1 MRVEA
6 VFCAVGFDI
15 ISAMEMPEYEIGRT
29 VFGSAAE
36 IAAAYDVFRK
46 QTIDETRLAPTR
58 EDPFGG
64 VRRGLKDEASITD
77 VATFDGRE
85 ESTLTFAPSTKPGWW
100 IRRCD
105 LPEQLDTEVDISNLW
120 SSAQNL
126 VLRSGSHRNYL
137 RMVEHIIALKVGLGL
152 DDCLLKV
159 QSGDPPL
166 FDDSSLPLV
175 KTVEKCGIVDS
186 EEVRGKSE
194 EISEE
199 VRGKSEELR
208 SGDYI
213 NKNETSAT
221 LHSSLFTLHSPNYV
235 TVKEPVAFGGKRGDF
250 LLFLPAKDGERNLR
264 IDCAIKWNTCIGLQ
278 RILFDVT
285 PETFT
290 YASLARTNCT
300 RNQYFAALTI
310 GKLFAATRHWGYTK
324 KNILIHGKHGWHN
337 EPRFPVGDKFLE
349 PVWHR
354 ATLDLMAA
362 IALIRGRFVGTVVS
376 YRAGHTMDC
385 DAVRALYRN
394 DLLTML
400 K

>member
-1 MRVEA
+1 
-6 VFCAVGFDI
+6 
-15 ISAMEMPEYEIGRT
+15 MEMPEYTIGRT

-36 IAAAYDVFRK
+36 IAAAYDVFHK
-46 QTIDETRLAPTR
+46 QPIDETRLAPTR

-64 VRRGLKDEASITD
+64 VRRGLKGEASITD

-85 ESTLTFAPSTKPGWW
+85 DSTLTFAPSKKPGWW

-105 LPEQLDTEVDISNLW
+105 LPEQLDTEVDVSNLW

-126 VLRSGSHRNYL
+126 VLRSGSNRNYL
-137 RMVEHIIALKVGLGL
+137 RMVEHIIALKCGLGI

-159 QSGDPPL
+159 RSGDPPL

-175 KTVEKCGIVDS
+175 KTVEKAGIELEKEVGVGGLKVD
-186 EEVRGKSE
+186 
-194 EISEE
+194 
-199 VRGKSEELR
+199 
-208 SGDYI
+208 
-213 NKNETSAT
+213 
-221 LHSSLFTLHSPNYV
+221 YV

-250 LLFLPAKDGERNLR
+250 LLFLPAKEGERNLR
-264 IDCAIKWNTCIGLQ
+264 IDCAIKWKTCIGQQ

-362 IALIRGRFVGTVVS
+362 IASIRGRFVGTVVS

-394 DLLTML
+394 ELLKTI
-400 K
+400 